1 MGVKIQFRRQNIR
14 KLKQKM
20 ELKAKNKS
28 CIIVHRTTRFTP
40 NYVLDVFCN
49 SFFNLDLKYNIE
61 LAHLIS
67 LGRLFHNFMPLLMEE
82 FDPRCNLW

>member
-1 MGVKIQFRRQNIR
+1 MGVKIQFKRQNIR

-28 CIIVHRTTRFTP
+28 CIIVHRTLLTP
-40 NYVLDVFCN
+40 NYVLDVFRN
-49 SFFNLDLKYNIE
+49 LVFNLDLKYNIE

-67 LGRLFHNFMPLLMEE
+67 LGRLFHNFIPLLMKE
-82 FDPRCNLW
+82 FDPRFNRW